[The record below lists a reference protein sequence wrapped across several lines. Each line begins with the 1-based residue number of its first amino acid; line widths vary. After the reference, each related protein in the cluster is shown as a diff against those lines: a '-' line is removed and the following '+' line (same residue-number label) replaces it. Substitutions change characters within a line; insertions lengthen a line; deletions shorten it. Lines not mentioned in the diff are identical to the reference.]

1 MVAWTAVLETS
12 RLAGSEPVK
21 TPAPLCKTAEQWA
34 SISGSHRGMKSKP
47 HFGASIALDK
57 RLQQPQ
63 SSWQDHQ
70 SFKPTEDLR
79 SNLSKYRR
87 CTKPTG

>member
-57 RLQQPQ
+57 RLQ
-63 SSWQDHQ
+63 DHQ